1 MEADD
6 RIRSRRTAA
15 RSIVGVSVLGAG
27 FAVLAVLVALE
38 PPDPPLLG
46 GIDRAWRGLVL
57 DATAL
62 AEVLSEWLKTLG
74 AGLVMV
80 PLRVGVGLWLLARRR
95 YAALATWL
103 LAWAVAD
110 VVTFGLKPGIGRLRP
125 DGVSASSFPSGHA
138 KTAAQVAVGL
148 ALLVAGS
155 SRRRAA
161 AWTLALACIVA
172 IAVSRTVLD
181 EHWLSDVVAGS
192 MLGAAC
198 AVGSAWI
205 VGRAVERR
213 RERAA

>member
-27 FAVLAVLVALE
+27 FAVLAVLVAFE

-46 GIDRAWRGLVL
+46 GIDRAWR
-57 DATAL
+57 DIAL
-62 AEVLSEWLKTLG
+62 HAPAWAEALSEWLKTLG

-110 VVTFGLKPGIGRLRP
+110 VVTFGVKPGIGRLRP

-148 ALLVAGS
+148 AQLVAGS
-155 SRRRAA
+155 PPPPG
-161 AWTLALACIVA
+161 
-172 IAVSRTVLD
+172 
-181 EHWLSDVVAGS
+181 AG
-192 MLGAAC
+192 GGPAPPR
-198 AVGSAWI
+198 VP
-205 VGRAVERR
+205 
-213 RERAA
+213 

>member
-6 RIRSRRTAA
+6 RIRSRRRAA
-15 RSIVGVSVLGAG
+15 RSWVGVSVLGAG

-57 DATAL
+57 DAPAW
-62 AEVLSEWLKTLG
+62 AEALSEGLKTLRARAAVG
-74 AGLVMV
+74 APRLG
-80 PLRVGVGLWLLARRR
+80 
-95 YAALATWL
+95 
-103 LAWAVAD
+103 
-110 VVTFGLKPGIGRLRP
+110 GRRP

-155 SRRRAA
+155 WRRRAA
-161 AWTLALACIVA
+161 ARTLALTWIVA
-172 IAVSRTVLD
+172 MAVSRTVLD
-181 EHWLSDVVAGS
+181 EHWLSDIVAGS

-213 RERAA
+213 REGAAQRASRNSARISPPEGGSGARARS